1 MTTRR
6 HLLPVVL
13 ALLAGLSLPTG
24 AAAQDNPRL
33 QDAVRLAREGLGDS
47 ARAVTRALLDS
58 TPTASA
64 LYPEILYTQGLVAG
78 SLQDRRLALQRV
90 SVEFSLS
97 PWADD
102 ALLLLG
108 QLDYAIDDPASALR
122 YFERILSD
130 YPESPLRATAALWG
144 SRAAWEQRKT
154 EQACRFAAMGIAANA
169 EDVELR
175 NQLAF
180 QQQRCDAQPTGTPAP
195 TNPPPAPA
203 PPPPPPAP
211 PAQTGPVYRIQ
222 AAALQSRT
230 DADQFVARLKTLGF
244 ESVVVHEGRFYKVQA
259 GPFATRDEARAALPR
274 IRGRFGTG
282 PFIVVVR

>member
-6 HLLPVVL
+6 RLLPVC
-13 ALLAGLSLPTG
+13 ALLAGLLLPARAT
-24 AAAQDNPRL
+24 AQDDPRL

-58 TPTASA
+58 TPTTSA

-90 SVEFSLS
+90 TIEFSLS
-97 PWADD
+97 SWADD

-108 QLDYAIDDPASALR
+108 QLDYAIDDPAGALR
-122 YFERILSD
+122 YFERLLSD
-130 YPESPLRATAALWG
+130 YPESPIRAAAALWG
-144 SRAAWEQRKT
+144 SRAAWEQRNT
-154 EQACRFAAMGIAANA
+154 EAACRFAALGIAANT

-180 QQQRCDAQPTGTPAP
+180 QQQRCDALSTGIPAP
-195 TNPPPAPA
+195 GNTPPA
-203 PPPPPPAP
+203 PPPPPP

-222 AAALQSRT
+222 TAALRT
-230 DADQFVARLKTLGF
+230 QRDADRIVARLKTLGF
-244 ESVVVHEGRFYKVQA
+244 GSVVVREGGFYKVQA
-259 GPFATRDEARAALPR
+259 GPFGTRDEARAALPR
-274 IRGRFGTG
+274 IRERFGTG

>member
-6 HLLPVVL
+6 HLLPVL
-13 ALLAGLSLPTG
+13 ALLAGLTLPARAT
-24 AAAQDNPRL
+24 AQDNPRL

-58 TPTASA
+58 TPTTSA

-90 SVEFSLS
+90 TVEFSLS

-108 QLDYAIDDPASALR
+108 QLDYAIDDPAGALR
-122 YFERILSD
+122 YFDRLLSD
-130 YPESPLRATAALWG
+130 YPESPIRAAAALWG
-144 SRAAWEQRKT
+144 SRAAWEQRNT
-154 EQACRFAAMGIAANA
+154 ALACRFAALGMAANT

-175 NQLAF
+175 NQIAF
-180 QQQRCDAQPTGTPAP
+180 QQQRCDAASTTAP
-195 TNPPPAPA
+195 TPPAVPPP
-203 PPPPPPAP
+203 PPPPPPA
-211 PAQTGPVYRIQ
+211 AGPVYRIQ
-222 AAALQSRT
+222 AAALQSRS
-230 DADQFVARLKTLGF
+230 DADQFVARLKSLGF

-259 GPFATRDEARAALPR
+259 GPFRTRDEARAALPR
-274 IRGRFGTG
+274 IRERFGTG

>member
-1 MTTRR
+1 MTTCRR
-6 HLLPVVL
+6 ILPALSLVLAGFLLP
-13 ALLAGLSLPTG
+13 AR
-24 AAAQDNPRL
+24 AAAQDDPRL

-47 ARAVTRALLDS
+47 ARAVTRTLLDA
-58 TPTASA
+58 TPTTSA

-90 SVEFSLS
+90 TVEFSLS

-108 QLDYAIDDPASALR
+108 QLDYAIDDPAGALR
-122 YFERILSD
+122 YFERLLSD
-130 YPESPLRATAALWG
+130 YPESPIRAAAALWG
-144 SRAAWEQRKT
+144 SRAAWEQRNT
-154 EQACRFAAMGIAANA
+154 EAACRFAAIGIAANT

-180 QQQRCDAQPTGTPAP
+180 QQQRCDAQPAVTPAP
-195 TNPPPAPA
+195 TPPPPAPA
-203 PPPPPPAP
+203 PP

-222 AAALQSRT
+222 AAALQTRS
-230 DADQFVARLKTLGF
+230 DADQFAARLKALGF
-244 ESVVVHEGRFYKVQA
+244 ESVVVHEGSFYKVQA
-259 GPFATRDEARAALPR
+259 GPFGTRDEARAALPR
-274 IRGRFGTG
+274 IRERFGTG